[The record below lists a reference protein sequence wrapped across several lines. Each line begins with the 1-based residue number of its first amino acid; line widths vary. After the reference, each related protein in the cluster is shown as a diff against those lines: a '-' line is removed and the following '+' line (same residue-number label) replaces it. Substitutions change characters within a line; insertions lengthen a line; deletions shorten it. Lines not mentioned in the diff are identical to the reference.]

1 MLFAHAIDRA
11 VHRGRPTFGT
21 NVCLGA
27 VLLRAGSRVV
37 GVANH
42 AGGKEFPFLE
52 RAIRSRVAV
61 LFAGPANSVVAG
73 PCSVSREGRLM
84 RLGIAVAARLSGDE
98 KSAGSEGALILK
110 TLMPTIQNF
119 LQVLRSR
126 VHKSMIGSLKLADPF
141 RLQLL

>member
-1 MLFAHAIDRA
+1 
-11 VHRGRPTFGT
+11 
-21 NVCLGA
+21 
-27 VLLRAGSRVV
+27 
-37 GVANH
+37 
-42 AGGKEFPFLE
+42 
-52 RAIRSRVAV
+52 
-61 LFAGPANSVVAG
+61 
-73 PCSVSREGRLM
+73 M